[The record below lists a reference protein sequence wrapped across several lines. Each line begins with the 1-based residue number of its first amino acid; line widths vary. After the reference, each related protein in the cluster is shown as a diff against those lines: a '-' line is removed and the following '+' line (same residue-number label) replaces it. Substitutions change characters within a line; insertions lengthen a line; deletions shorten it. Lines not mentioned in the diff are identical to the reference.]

1 MALLRFSLYLNGE
14 RKFLEVHFYPT
25 TLCQSE
31 KNHLNRN
38 RTHATCVSSF
48 AGDRLSHYY
57 SKTSLLPLFNFS
69 AETSLVPKKGRK
81 ETFLFFFLK
90 RGNGIFFLQ
99 RKRSNIKTCSVVAV
113 VVTSL
118 HFTRHSP
125 PFVEI
130 DGARARARA

>member
-1 MALLRFSLYLNGE
+1 MALLRFSLYLKGE
-14 RKFLEVHFYPT
+14 RKILEVHFYPT

-69 AETSLVPKKGRK
+69 AVTSLVPKKGRK
-81 ETFLFFFLK
+81 ETFFFFFLK
-90 RGNGIFFLQ
+90 RGNGIFFFSGSEATLKHV
-99 RKRSNIKTCSVVAV
+99 RLLLLW
-113 VVTSL
+113 SL
-118 HFTRHSP
+118 HFTSLD
-125 PFVEI
+125 I
-130 DGARARARA
+130 LLLL